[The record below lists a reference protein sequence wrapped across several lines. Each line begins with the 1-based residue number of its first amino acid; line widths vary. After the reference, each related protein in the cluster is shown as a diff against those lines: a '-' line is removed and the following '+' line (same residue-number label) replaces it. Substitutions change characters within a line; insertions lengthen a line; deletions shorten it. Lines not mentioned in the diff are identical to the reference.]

1 MSLLLVT
8 IMAKILHHLNAVP
21 VFAYYTY
28 VCVCLLIE
36 VQKVFLYFDLTN
48 TPYMHSSDDSEK
60 LHAF

>member
-1 MSLLLVT
+1 MSFLLAT
-8 IMAKILHHLNAVP
+8 IMAKILHHLN
-21 VFAYYTY
+21 AYYTY

-60 LHAF
+60 SHAF